1 MIFLKIFIPSFLSNA
16 GSRIPFGILVLPTF
30 AEPILPLSFN
40 FFKLYPFGK
49 RAKNT
54 CCFCE
59 NQPNILLVECH
70 SNSFFRKFA
79 KALYFPGQSAYNLL
93 HE

>member
-49 RAKNT
+49 RAK
-54 CCFCE
+54 
-59 NQPNILLVECH
+59 
-70 SNSFFRKFA
+70 
-79 KALYFPGQSAYNLL
+79 KA
-93 HE
+93 